1 MKRRLRWIGLLA
13 VVPLIS
19 SCLSMTGMYVVG
31 GKVAPGGTGAVRFT
45 MAQDPSNE
53 TTDVHFVLL
62 GLANASPLSATE
74 ATWVGR
80 RAPYPVT
87 WLADDDLAVALGAD
101 TDCGVDGISF
111 KSVYDTGVYTWYG
124 FVTDAPIDSGAPV
137 RGDIAV
143 DVRISAGAGA
153 VIGSN
158 WRTFGVMGI
167 WDDLNSDGTVD
178 AGDSFTCRGMSLIQT
193 PVRSGRG

>member
-31 GKVAPGGTGAVRFT
+31 GKVAAGGSGAVRFT
-45 MAQDPSNE
+45 MAQDPDNQ

-62 GLANASPLSATE
+62 GLATTSPLSAT
-74 ATWVGR
+74 AASWVGR

-87 WLADDDLAVALGAD
+87 WIADEDLAVAVGGDL
-101 TDCGVDGISF
+101 DCNVDGIAF
-111 KSVYDTGVYTWYG
+111 KSVYDSAIYTWYG
-124 FVTDAPIDSGAPV
+124 FITDGPIDSGAPV

-143 DVRISAGAGA
+143 DVRVSAASGASG
-153 VIGSN
+153 N
-158 WRTFGVMGI
+158 WKTFGVMGI
-167 WDDLNSDGTVD
+167 WEDGD
-178 AGDSFTCRGMSLIQT
+178 ADGIVETGDVIRCRGMSLIQT

>member
-1 MKRRLRWIGLLA
+1 MKRRLRWIALLA

-31 GKVAPGGTGAVRFT
+31 GKVAPGGSGAVRFT
-45 MAQDPSNE
+45 MAQDPDNQ

-62 GLANASPLSATE
+62 GLVTTGPLSAT
-74 ATWVGR
+74 AASWVGR

-87 WLADDDLAVALGAD
+87 WIPEEDLAVALGGD
-101 TDCGVDGISF
+101 GDCTVDGISF
-111 KSVYDTGVYTWYG
+111 ASVYSSAVYTWYG
-124 FVTDAPIDSGAPV
+124 FVTDAPIDSAAPV

-143 DVRISAGAGA
+143 DVRISAASGAA
-153 VIGSN
+153 AAN
-158 WRTFGVMGI
+158 WKTFGVMGI
-167 WDDLNSDGTVD
+167 WQDGNANGIAET
-178 AGDSFTCRGMSLIQT
+178 GDVFRCRGMSLIQT